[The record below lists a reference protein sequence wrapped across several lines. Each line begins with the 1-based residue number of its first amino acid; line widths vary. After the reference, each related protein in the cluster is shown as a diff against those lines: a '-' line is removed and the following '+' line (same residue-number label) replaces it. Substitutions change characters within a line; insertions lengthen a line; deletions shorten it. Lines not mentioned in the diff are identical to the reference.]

1 MRKNIFLFMGPPG
14 SGKGSLSKLCIKAF
28 GWHQF
33 STGNACR
40 QHIVEQTSI
49 GQQIDFA
56 IKSGKLVSDG
66 LVTAMVDVWLSE
78 AIHDRAAG
86 IILDGFPRT
95 VVQAQA
101 FESLLEEN
109 FKTVDLSIVKLRV
122 PDEYIVARLA
132 ERYMCQNEKC
142 QAVYSMVDGSA
153 LQPKKPFSC
162 DECESV
168 LVRRSD
174 DTKESVLERLKAYY
188 FHEKALLDFYQ
199 AKGQPI
205 QELDG
210 RHSLIVVFENFKRLI
225 GGHWID
231 DYDKK

>member
-1 MRKNIFLFMGPPG
+1 MGPPG
-14 SGKGSLSKLCIKAF
+14 SGKGSLSKLCIKTF

-40 QHIVEQTSI
+40 QHIAGQTSI

-56 IKSGKLVSDG
+56 IKSGKLISDS
-66 LVTAMVDVWLSE
+66 LVTAMVDAWLSE
-78 AIHDRAAG
+78 VIHDRATG

-95 VVQAQA
+95 VVQAQS
-101 FESLLEEN
+101 FEGLLAEK

-132 ERYMCQNEKC
+132 ERYMCQDEKC

-162 DECESV
+162 DECGAA
-168 LVRRSD
+168 LIRRND

-188 FHEKALLDFYQ
+188 FHEKALLNFYE
-199 AKGQPI
+199 AKSQSI

-210 RHSLIVVFENFKRLI
+210 RHSLAVVFEGFKRLI
-225 GGHWID
+225 GGH
-231 DYDKK
+231 